1 MKMRAKQKIAASKR
15 KKRMTKKVY
24 GPPKVSL
31 RDKVKSGIEKM
42 KAKRKSRKETRAAQK
57 KAKNQKSAAEL
68 HAAKRKKIG
77 ASKDTKVS
85 KGAVG
90 LKKTKGGEYVKYEKK
105 SRAAGSFRKA
115 FKSKCAGGAKGFT
128 WQGRKYSCAKK

>member
-1 MKMRAKQKIAASKR
+1 MKGKTRMQMTKR
-15 KKRMTKKVY
+15 KRAVKKKFESR
-24 GPPKVSL
+24 GSKVKKQGFLS
-31 RDKVKSGIEKM
+31 KVKSKL
-42 KAKRKSRKETRAAQK
+42 KRKP
-57 KAKNQKSAAEL
+57 KNLKQYNKRTKSASEL
-68 HAAKRKKIG
+68 HAEKRKKIG
-77 ASKDTKVS
+77 ASKDTRVS

-115 FKSKCAGGAKGFT
+115 FKTKCAGGAKGFT